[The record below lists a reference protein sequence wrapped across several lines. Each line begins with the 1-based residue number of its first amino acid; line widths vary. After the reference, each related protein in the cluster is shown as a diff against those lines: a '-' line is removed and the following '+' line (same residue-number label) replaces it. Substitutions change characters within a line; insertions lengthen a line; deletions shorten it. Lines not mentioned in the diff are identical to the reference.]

1 MSYKPLTADNC
12 KDFKNFKYSEF
23 KCHCK
28 GKYCNGYPVSFSY
41 ELAKNLQ
48 TIRTH
53 FGKPL
58 TITSPLRCET
68 WNAKQGGVKNS
79 KHKRGWACDFYIK
92 GVSYN
97 SLAKYV
103 KALPYFNYCYR
114 VKKNQDV
121 IHYDIIPPSYSY
133 TEPSK
138 VDTKEELINSLNTQI
153 NEMKN
158 VNNSLNTQI
167 NELKNTNNSLTDKIK
182 ELDSQILSLNTKLS
196 EKETD
201 IEELNKKLIN
211 STCNHKLLYKCVK
224 TGKYK
229 VQLFENESLYIE
241 SNK

>member
-23 KCHCK
+23 KCKCG
-28 GKYCNGYPVSFSY
+28 GKYCNGYPVPFSY

-68 WNAKQGGVKNS
+68 WNSKQGGVKNS
-79 KHKRGWACDFYIK
+79 KHKKGWACDFYIK

-97 SLAKYV
+97 TLAKYV
-103 KALPYFNYCYR
+103 KTLPYFNYCYR

-121 IHYDIIPPSYSY
+121 IHYDITPPSY
-133 TEPSK
+133 TESAK
-138 VDTKEELINSLNTQI
+138 ADTKDELINSLNA
-153 NEMKN
+153 
-158 VNNSLNTQI
+158 QI

-182 ELDSQILSLNTKLS
+182 ELDSQILVLSKRIS

-201 IEELNKKLIN
+201 IEELNEKMIN
-211 STCNHKLLYKCVK
+211 STCNHKLLYKCSK
-224 TGKYK
+224 SGKYK

>member
-23 KCHCK
+23 KCKCK
-28 GKYCNGYPVSFSY
+28 GKYCNGYPVPFSY

-48 TIRTH
+48 NIRSH

-68 WNAKQGGVKNS
+68 WNSKQGGVKNS
-79 KHKRGWACDFYIK
+79 KHKKGWACDFYIK

-97 SLAKYV
+97 TLAKYV
-103 KALPYFNYCYR
+103 KTLPYFNYCYR

-121 IHYDIIPPSYSY
+121 IHYDIIPPSSHCY

-138 VDTKEELINSLNTQI
+138 VDTKEELINSLNAQI
-153 NEMKN
+153 NG
-158 VNNSLNTQI
+158 
-167 NELKNTNNSLTDKIK
+167 LKNTNNSLTDKIK

-196 EKETD
+196 EKETC
-201 IEELNKKLIN
+201 IEELNDKLIN
-211 STCNHKLLYKCVK
+211 STCNHKLLYKCLK
-224 TGKYK
+224 NGKYK
-229 VQLFENESLYIE
+229 VRLFKNESLYIE

>member
-58 TITSPLRCET
+58 TITSPLRCEI
-68 WNAKQGGVKNS
+68 WNSKQGGVKNS
-79 KHKRGWACDFYIK
+79 KHKKGWACDFYIK

-121 IHYDIIPPSYSY
+121 IHYDIIPPSY

-153 NEMKN
+153 NELKN
-158 VNNSLNTQI
+158 ANNSLN
-167 NELKNTNNSLTDKIK
+167 DKIK

>member
-23 KCHCK
+23 KCKC
-28 GKYCNGYPVSFSY
+28 GGRYCNGYPVPFSY

-48 TIRTH
+48 NIRSH

-68 WNAKQGGVKNS
+68 WNSKQGGVKNS
-79 KHKRGWACDFYIK
+79 KHKKGWACDFYIK
-92 GVSYN
+92 GVNYN
-97 SLAKYV
+97 TLAKYV

-121 IHYDIIPPSYSY
+121 IHYDIIPPSY

-138 VDTKEELINSLNTQI
+138 VDTKEELI
-153 NEMKN
+153 
-158 VNNSLNTQI
+158 NSLNTQI

-182 ELDSQILSLNTKLS
+182 ELDSQILVLNKRIS

-211 STCNHKLLYKCVK
+211 STCNHKLLYKCLK
-224 TGKYK
+224 SGKYK

>member
-1 MSYKPLTADNC
+1 MSYKPLTAENC
-12 KDFKNFKYSEF
+12 KEFKNFKYSEF
-23 KCHCK
+23 KCKC
-28 GKYCNGYPVSFSY
+28 GGRYCNGYPVPFSY

-48 TIRTH
+48 NIRSH

-68 WNAKQGGVKNS
+68 WNSKQGGVKNS
-79 KHKRGWACDFYIK
+79 KHKKGWACDFYIK

-97 SLAKYV
+97 TLAKYV

-133 TEPSK
+133 TESSK
-138 VDTKEELINSLNTQI
+138 VDAKEELINSLNTQI

-182 ELDSQILSLNTKLS
+182 ELDSQILVLNKRIS

-211 STCNHKLLYKCVK
+211 STCNHKLLYKCAK
-224 TGKYK
+224 TGEYK
-229 VQLFENESLYIE
+229 LKLFKNESLYIE
-241 SNK
+241 SNN

>member
-23 KCHCK
+23 KCKCG
-28 GKYCNGYPVSFSY
+28 GKYCNGYPVPFSY

-48 TIRTH
+48 NIRSH

-68 WNAKQGGVKNS
+68 WNSKQGGVKNS
-79 KHKRGWACDFYIK
+79 KHKKGWACDFYIK
-92 GVSYN
+92 GVNYN
-97 SLAKYV
+97 TLAKYV

-121 IHYDIIPPSYSY
+121 IHYDIIPPSY

-138 VDTKEELINSLNTQI
+138 VDTKEELI
-153 NEMKN
+153 
-158 VNNSLNTQI
+158 NSLNTQI

-182 ELDSQILSLNTKLS
+182 ELDSQILVLNKRIS

-211 STCNHKLLYKCVK
+211 STCNHKLLYKCLK
-224 TGKYK
+224 SGKYK
-229 VQLFENESLYIE
+229 VQLFKNESLYIE

>member
-1 MSYKPLTADNC
+1 MSYKPLTSENC

-28 GKYCNGYPVSFSY
+28 GKYCNGYPVPFSY

-48 TIRTH
+48 NIRSH

-68 WNAKQGGVKNS
+68 WNSKQGGVKNS
-79 KHKRGWACDFYIK
+79 KHKKGWACDFYIK
-92 GVSYN
+92 GVNYN
-97 SLAKYV
+97 NLAKYV

-121 IHYDIIPPSYSY
+121 IHYDIIPPSY

-138 VDTKEELINSLNTQI
+138 VDTKEELI
-153 NEMKN
+153 
-158 VNNSLNTQI
+158 NSLNTQI

-224 TGKYK
+224 TDKYK

>member
-1 MSYKPLTADNC
+1 MSYKPLTSENC

-68 WNAKQGGVKNS
+68 WNSKQGGVKNS
-79 KHKRGWACDFYIK
+79 KHKKGWACDFYIK
-92 GVSYN
+92 GVNYN
-97 SLAKYV
+97 TLAKYV
-103 KALPYFNYCYR
+103 KTLPYFNYCYR
-114 VKKNQDV
+114 VKKNQNV
-121 IHYDIIPPSYSY
+121 IHYDIIPPSY

-138 VDTKEELINSLNTQI
+138 VDTKEELI
-153 NEMKN
+153 
-158 VNNSLNTQI
+158 NSLNTQI

-182 ELDSQILSLNTKLS
+182 ELDSQILVLNKRIS

-211 STCNHKLLYKCVK
+211 STCNHKLLYKCLK
-224 TGKYK
+224 SGKYK
-229 VQLFENESLYIE
+229 VQLFKNESLYIE

>member
-12 KDFKNFKYSEF
+12 KEFKNFKYSEF
-23 KCHCK
+23 KCKCK
-28 GKYCNGYPVSFSY
+28 GKYCNGYPVAFSY
-41 ELAKNLQ
+41 DLAKNLQ
-48 TIRTH
+48 NIRSH

-68 WNAKQGGVKNS
+68 WNSMQGGVKNS
-79 KHKRGWACDFYIK
+79 KHKKGWACDFYIK

-97 SLAKYV
+97 TLAKYV
-103 KALPYFNYCYR
+103 KTLPYFNYCYR

-138 VDTKEELINSLNTQI
+138 VDTKEELINSLTA
-153 NEMKN
+153 
-158 VNNSLNTQI
+158 QI

-182 ELDSQILSLNTKLS
+182 ELDSQILPLNTKLS

-211 STCNHKLLYKCVK
+211 STCNHKLLYKCAK

>member
-12 KDFKNFKYSEF
+12 KEFKNFKYSEF
-23 KCHCK
+23 KCKCK
-28 GKYCNGYPVSFSY
+28 GKYCNGYPVAFSY
-41 ELAKNLQ
+41 DLAKNLQ
-48 TIRTH
+48 NIRSH

-68 WNAKQGGVKNS
+68 WNSKQGGVKNS
-79 KHKRGWACDFYIK
+79 KHKKGWACDFYIK

-97 SLAKYV
+97 TLAKYV
-103 KALPYFNYCYR
+103 KTLPYFNYCYR

-153 NEMKN
+153 NE
-158 VNNSLNTQI
+158 
-167 NELKNTNNSLTDKIK
+167 LKNTNNSLTDKIK
-182 ELDSQILSLNTKLS
+182 ELDSQILVLNKRIS

-211 STCNHKLLYKCVK
+211 STCNHKLLYKCAK
-224 TGKYK
+224 TGEYK
-229 VQLFENESLYIE
+229 LKLFKNESLYIE

>member
-23 KCHCK
+23 KCKCG
-28 GKYCNGYPVSFSY
+28 GKYCNGYPVPFSY

-48 TIRTH
+48 NIRSH

-68 WNAKQGGVKNS
+68 WNSKQGGVKNS
-79 KHKRGWACDFYIK
+79 RHKKGWACDFYIK
-92 GVSYN
+92 GVNYN
-97 SLAKYV
+97 TLAKYV

-121 IHYDIIPPSYSY
+121 IHYDIIPPSY

-138 VDTKEELINSLNTQI
+138 VDTKEELI
-153 NEMKN
+153 
-158 VNNSLNTQI
+158 NSLNTQI

-182 ELDSQILSLNTKLS
+182 ELDSQILVLNKRIS

-211 STCNHKLLYKCVK
+211 STCNHKLLYKCLK
-224 TGKYK
+224 SGKYK
-229 VQLFENESLYIE
+229 VQLFKNESLYIE